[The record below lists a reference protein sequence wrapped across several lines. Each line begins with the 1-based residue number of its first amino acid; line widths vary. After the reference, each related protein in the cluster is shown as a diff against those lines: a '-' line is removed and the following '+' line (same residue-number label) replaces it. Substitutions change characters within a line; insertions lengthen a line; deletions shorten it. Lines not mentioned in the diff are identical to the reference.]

1 MSTLIHALFNLN
13 QVLPQLVAQYGNL
26 VYIGMF
32 IVIFVETG
40 LVIFPFL
47 PGDSLLFLSGSIA
60 AMTTHPLNPLVLI
73 VSLSIAAIVGD
84 TINFEI
90 GSRFGKYL
98 TESPR
103 WQRLIKP
110 KNIAEAQKF
119 FEKHGSIA
127 IFLGRFMPLIRTFI
141 PFTAGIS
148 KMAYH
153 KFVLYNMLGGI
164 SWVVI
169 AVLSGYFFGNIPFVQ
184 AHFELIMVSIII
196 ISLLPA
202 LIISLR
208 KKKAAATTTTVNVDE
223 QDEQE

>member
-40 LVIFPFL
+40 LVVFPFL

-60 AMTTHPLNPLVLI
+60 AMTTHPLNPLILI

-84 TINFEI
+84 TVNFEI
-90 GSRFGKYL
+90 GSRFGQYL

-103 WQRLIKP
+103 WRRFIKP

-119 FEKHGSIA
+119 FEKHGSVA

-153 KFVLYNMLGGI
+153 KFILYNMLGGI

-169 AVLSGYFFGNIPFVQ
+169 AVLSGYFFGNIPVVQ
-184 AHFELIMVSIII
+184 AHFELIMVSIIV

-202 LIISLR
+202 VIISLR
-208 KKKAAATTTTVNVDE
+208 KKKTTAVTAEVEE
-223 QDEQE
+223 QDNQD